1 MSGKCENCNFYVY
14 DEYYE
19 DYVCDLYLD
28 EDELVRFMNRKSDSC
43 PYWKLDDEYKSA
55 ARQ

>member
-14 DEYYE
+14 DEYYD

-28 EDELVRFMNRKSDSC
+28 EDELVRFMNRKSDTC
-43 PYWKLDDEYKSA
+43 PYRKLDDEYKSA